1 MKLWAR
7 EFQNGHVI
15 KDAVTE
21 DTSDDTRTH
30 KVLRGLQNLCHDLD
44 LAVPIWLSQNEKD
57 FKARSRCRFTQD
69 SFVEEIP
76 FDYLDF
82 RVLKEDDPWD

>member
-7 EFQNGHVI
+7 EMKDGHVI
-15 KDAVTE
+15 RDAVAE
-21 DTSDDTRTH
+21 DVTDDTRTH
-30 KVLRGLQNLCHDLD
+30 KVLHCLQEICHELD

-57 FKARSRCRFTQD
+57 FRQRGRCRFTQD

-76 FDYLDF
+76 FDFLDF
-82 RVLKEDDPWD
+82 RVLKEDEP